1 MEQDKE
7 HSKIAERAPFRLNIA
22 LHWRKPPD
30 VPDARSARLEAL
42 VAEIERLSVD
52 QRAAVARGLAMLW
65 QGFVAKFDGLDGFF
79 ERRFEERAEYLRELE
94 SGHETMSKSEA
105 LADSRYSLSPSL
117 MSLYVEALS
126 RRESAGISQKFGR
139 AIAGLIEQGDEL
151 RALTTPVSRGILGA
165 CYSAAD
171 HEKAES

>member
-1 MEQDKE
+1 MEQ
-7 HSKIAERAPFRLNIA
+7 SKIAVRAPFRLNIA

-30 VPDARSARLEAL
+30 FRDARTARLEEL
-42 VAEIERLSVD
+42 VAEIGRLSVD
-52 QRAAVARGLAMLW
+52 QRAAVARGLSMLW
-65 QGFVAKFDGLDGFF
+65 QSFIAKFDGLDGFF
-79 ERRFEERAEYLRELE
+79 ECRFEERAEYLRELE
-94 SGHETMSKSEA
+94 SAHQTMGRSEA

-126 RRESAGISQKFGR
+126 QRESAGISQKFGR

-171 HEKAES
+171 HKKS